1 MARFDDE
8 SSNALFN
15 ELADW
20 EKQLQASDLA
30 EKLRQIEPAGYDD
43 VIPEP

>member
-1 MARFDDE
+1 MARFDGE

-20 EKQLQASDLA
+20 ERHLQASDLA
-30 EKLRQIEPAGYDD
+30 DEIRQIEKAGYDNVD
-43 VIPEP
+43 PEP